1 MRARLTGLW
10 RHPDFLKLWAGDT
23 ISLFGLHAT
32 VLALPLTAVAL
43 GATAFQMGLLA
54 AAQTAPALLLG
65 LFAGVWVDRLRRR
78 PILIAANLARAALLG
93 SIPLAALLGVL
104 HLAQLY
110 AVAFLAGVGAIFFV
124 VAYQAYLPAIVPRE
138 HLVDGNSKLR
148 MSEATAQI
156 AGPSIGGALVQ
167 LLSAPLALA
176 AGAFA
181 SLGSAITLALIRA
194 PEPAPARRAGGRGC
208 GGRSARGCGSC
219 SATRSCGPCWPARPP
234 APSSTT

>member
-93 SIPLAALLGVL
+93 SIPLTALLGVL
-104 HLAQLY
+104 HLA
-110 AVAFLAGVGAIFFV
+110 
-124 VAYQAYLPAIVPRE
+124 
-138 HLVDGNSKLR
+138 
-148 MSEATAQI
+148 
-156 AGPSIGGALVQ
+156 
-167 LLSAPLALA
+167 
-176 AGAFA
+176 
-181 SLGSAITLALIRA
+181 
-194 PEPAPARRAGGRGC
+194 
-208 GGRSARGCGSC
+208 
-219 SATRSCGPCWPARPP
+219 
-234 APSSTT
+234 